1 MKVSK
6 RQGFTLVELLVVVA
20 IIGIL
25 IALLVPAISRARESA
40 RNTECKNNLR
50 QIGVGLHIFAD
61 RDPAERFCS
70 GSWDFRRDGCMD
82 TWGWVADI
90 YNIGAGNPGEM
101 MCSTNPL
108 HSTEKLN
115 DLWGADS
122 TDAKDGGLPAR
133 LNDGICGGETQFGP
147 TGNKGDFITEAD
159 DTQDRADLVAGYF
172 LNRGLNTNYAASW
185 HLVRTTPR
193 LKRSAAN
200 EPLTGGAASGQ
211 GLKGVNSTVGPLTR
225 RLVEAAPVASSVVA
239 MLGDAAPGDIDEAT
253 ALANFAVPNQF
264 VPEAKDRIYINQG
277 ELLCEA
283 ANDGPAY
290 YHTANKAVSLIAAL
304 DAPLTTQI
312 IQEKSGKIDPPTET
326 TGTYLQDTRDW
337 YAVHGGSTRASANI
351 LMADGSVKQFNDEND
366 DRFLNPGFPVA
377 TGLTESEYSGIGY
390 RNSLA
395 EIPPAQMFN
404 GIFLIKFTK
413 ADKFEP

>member
-1 MKVSK
+1 MKASK

-25 IALLVPAISRARESA
+25 IALLLPAISRARESA

-101 MCSTNPL
+101 LCPTRPL

-122 TDAKDGGLPAR
+122 TDAKDGALAAR
-133 LNDGICGGETQFGP
+133 LADGICGGETDFGP
-147 TGNKGDFITEAD
+147 TGNKGSFITEAD
-159 DTQDRADLVAGYF
+159 DTQDRADLVSAYF
-172 LNRGLNTNYAASW
+172 LNRGLNTNYSASW
-185 HLVRTTPR
+185 HLARTTPR
-193 LKRSAAN
+193 LKRGAGDV
-200 EPLTGGAASGQ
+200 PLTGGLATGQ

-225 RLVEAAPVASSVVA
+225 RLVESAPVASSVVA

-253 ALANFAVPNQF
+253 ALATFSVPNQF
-264 VPEAKDRIYINQG
+264 VPEANDKIFINQG

-283 ANDGPAY
+283 MNDGPAFY
-290 YHTANKAVSLIAAL
+290 NTAAPAVSLIPAA
-304 DAPLTTQI
+304 DADLSTQMV
-312 IQEKSGKIDPPTET
+312 QEKGGKIDPPTDT
-326 TGTYLQDTRDW
+326 SGTYLQDTRDW

-351 LMADGSVKQFNDEND
+351 LMADGSVKQFNDQND
-366 DRFLNPGFPVA
+366 DRFLNPGFPVP
-377 TGLTESEYSGIGY
+377 TGLTEAQYDGIGY

-395 EIPPAQMFN
+395 ELPPAQMFN
-404 GIFLIKFTK
+404 GIFLMKLTK
-413 ADKFEP
+413 ATKFEP